1 MEECRMTISVFDG
14 VQRLGRALMLPIAVL
29 PVAGLLLRLG
39 QPDLLDIGFIA
50 AAGNAIFANLALIFA
65 IGVAVGFARDNNG
78 VAGLAG
84 AVGYLV
90 LTAVLKQL
98 DEKID
103 MGVLAG
109 ILTGLVAGGL
119 YNRYHAIKLPEYL
132 AFFGGRRFVPI
143 ATGVAGLVL
152 GGLFWLVWPPIQD
165 AIDHAGHWLIG
176 SGVVGVFAY
185 GVLNRIL
192 IITGLH
198 HILNNLV
205 WFVFGD
211 YTNAQ
216 GVLVHGD
223 LNRYFAGDPSA
234 GIFMA
239 GMFPVMMFGLPA
251 ACLAMYRCATPERR
265 KQAGGILLSMALTAF
280 LTGVTEPIEFAFM
293 FLAPMLYA
301 LHALLTG
308 VAMALMYLL
317 DVHLGF
323 TFSGGAI
330 DYALGYGVSTNGWM
344 LLPIGLAYFALYYG
358 VFSYCIRR
366 FDLKTPGRDE
376 AENTASSTTDNDS
389 DRALAFI
396 SALGGASN
404 LQRVDACATRLRLSL
419 VAREK
424 ADDAA
429 LKHLGAHGIV
439 RPGQGGSLQVVLG
452 PQADLIAG
460 EIRNALERV
469 GHTAPLAQE
478 PLPET
483 TPLAL
488 SDQQVAQWQHALG
501 GAENLR
507 RVEAIAFTRLRLQ
520 LDDASRVDRTE
531 LEHLGCGGIV
541 PLANGVW
548 HLLVGPQAVGLAA
561 KLSR

>member
-1 MEECRMTISVFDG
+1 MTVHVFEG

-84 AVGYLV
+84 AIGYLV
-90 LTAVLKQL
+90 LIAVLKQL

-143 ATGVAGLVL
+143 VTGVAGLVL
-152 GGLFWLVWPPIQD
+152 GGLFWLVWPPIQQ

-251 ACLAMYRCATPERR
+251 ACLAMYRCANPERR
-265 KQAGGILLSMALTAF
+265 KQVGGILLSMALTAF

-293 FLAPMLYA
+293 FLAPVLYG

-308 VAMALMYLL
+308 AAMALMYLL
-317 DVHLGF
+317 NVHLGF

-358 VFSYCIRR
+358 LFSYCIRR
-366 FDLKTPGRDE
+366 FDLKTPGREPVDSTV
-376 AENTASSTTDNDS
+376 ATTPENDTG
-389 DRALAFI
+389 RAQAFI
-396 SALGGASN
+396 KALGGADN
-404 LQRVDACATRLRLSL
+404 LQSVDACATRLRLNL
-419 VAREK
+419 MDRKK
-424 ADDAA
+424 ASDAE
-429 LKHLGAHGIV
+429 LKRLGAHGVV

-460 EIRNALERV
+460 EIRAALE
-469 GHTAPLAQE
+469 GTDYTAPLIQE
-478 PLPET
+478 PLFEAGPAV
-483 TPLAL
+483 AL
-488 SDQQVAQWQHALG
+488 SDQQIAQWQHALG
-501 GAENLR
+501 GADNLQ
-507 RVEAIAFTRLRLQ
+507 RVEAVAFTRLRLQ
-520 LDDASRVDRTE
+520 LGDASRIDRAE
-531 LEHLGCGGIV
+531 LEHLGCSGLV

-561 KLSR
+561 RLSR